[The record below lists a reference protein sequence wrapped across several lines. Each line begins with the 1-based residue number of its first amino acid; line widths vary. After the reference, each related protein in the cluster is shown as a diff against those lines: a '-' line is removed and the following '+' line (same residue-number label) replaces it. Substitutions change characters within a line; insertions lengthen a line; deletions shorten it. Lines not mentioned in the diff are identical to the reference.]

1 MAVKKRKK
9 TVKHA
14 HKIKKAPV
22 KAETAVDGMKPETAR
37 LLMVA
42 LAGVAALVIMIM
54 AAVALKP
61 KTPAAVP
68 ADAAV
73 ETAVQPE
80 MQNAQQEVKPDFE
93 RLFKEAP
100 LKQEINKIDI
110 EEAKYLF
117 DSGSAVFVDARS
129 QGEYDR
135 QHIKGAVFLATNA
148 TNEEVMKIAKKYKNK
163 VLVTYCHGSGC
174 HLADKVAY
182 RLFDAGHKKLAIFW
196 GGWPK
201 WDEHKYPEST
211 GR

>member
-1 MAVKKRKK
+1 MARKTEKKSIKK
-9 TVKHA
+9 LKKEAVVSRRADTGKMSPETVK
-14 HKIKKAPV
+14 
-22 KAETAVDGMKPETAR
+22 
-37 LLMVA
+37 LLMTA
-42 LAGVAALVIMIM
+42 LAAAAAVVIMAM
-54 AAVALKP
+54 AAVVLKP
-61 KTPAAVP
+61 KEDTLPVP
-68 ADAAV
+68 AVSQEAAAD
-73 ETAVQPE
+73 EAQALMQTPE
-80 MQNAQQEVKPDFE
+80 AARPDFE
-93 RLFKEAP
+93 RLFKEAA

-117 DSGSAVFVDARS
+117 DSGRAVFVDARS
-129 QGEYDR
+129 RSEYDR
-135 QHIKGAVFLATNA
+135 QHIKGAISLETGAS
-148 TNEEVMKIAKKYKNK
+148 NEEIIKAAKKYRNK